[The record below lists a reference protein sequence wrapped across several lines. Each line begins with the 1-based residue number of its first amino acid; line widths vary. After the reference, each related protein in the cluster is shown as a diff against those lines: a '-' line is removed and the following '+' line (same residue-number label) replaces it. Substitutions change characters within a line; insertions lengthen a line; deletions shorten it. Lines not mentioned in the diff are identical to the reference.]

1 MTGPLEPELRELLDW
16 FVDRDAPWAATAR
29 EALRE
34 TQVVGVCGCGC
45 GTLRL
50 SVDDAVDVSS
60 LPRPLPVEGLAP
72 TAAGGVVNVQ
82 LWVEPSRA
90 LLELVWTPEP
100 AQPPLPPRADELEL
114 APWSRR

>member
-1 MTGPLEPELRELLDW
+1 MSSLEPELRELLDW
-16 FVDRDAPWAATAR
+16 FVERDAPWAGTAR
-29 EALRE
+29 EALRD
-34 TQVVGVCGCGC
+34 TQVLGVCGCGC

-50 SVDDAVDVSS
+50 RVADSVDVSS

-72 TAAGGVVNVQ
+72 TPVGVVNVQ
-82 LWVEPSRA
+82 LWIEPSRA

-100 AQPPLPPRADELEL
+100 AQPPLAPRAAELEL